1 MASKNGASE
10 VLAGLFCLAWD
21 ASKFRPKAG
30 TARMLNLQQTKL
42 RSDEKPGE
50 LSRDEIVRVLEQ
62 EIMTAQLK
70 PRERLD
76 ERVLAARFGVSRA
89 PVRDAIGRLASLGL
103 VDVRP
108 RSGSYV
114 ASLNVSEVIELL
126 ELLSGLE
133 GLCAYHAAQR
143 ADAVERDE
151 LKRLADLC
159 DRAASASTEEYIGA
173 NNLFHEQIY
182 MSAKNRQLAGLA
194 RQARR
199 RIDAYRHLALR
210 VPGRLREAAQEHI
223 GIVDAVS
230 TGDAPSAQRLM
241 VSHADIQ
248 KNDFAQYISI
258 IEAAES
264 RL

>member
-1 MASKNGASE
+1 
-10 VLAGLFCLAWD
+10 
-21 ASKFRPKAG
+21 
-30 TARMLNLQQTKL
+30 MLNLQQTKF
-42 RSDEKPGE
+42 RSKQDDTAGG

-103 VDVRP
+103 IDVRP

-114 ASLNVSEVIELL
+114 TSLNVSEVIELL
-126 ELLSGLE
+126 ELMSGLE
-133 GLCAYHAAQR
+133 GLCAYYAAQR
-143 ADAVERDE
+143 ADATERNE

-159 DRAASASTEEYIGA
+159 TQSASATTEEYIGA
-173 NNLFHEQIY
+173 NNMFHEQIY
-182 MSAKNRQLAGLA
+182 VCAGNWQLAGLA

-210 VPGRLREAAQEHI
+210 VPGRLREAAEEHI
-223 GIVDAVS
+223 GILDAICA
-230 TGDAPSAQRLM
+230 GDGLTAQRLM

-264 RL
+264 RPDH

>member
-1 MASKNGASE
+1 
-10 VLAGLFCLAWD
+10 
-21 ASKFRPKAG
+21 
-30 TARMLNLQQTKL
+30 MLNLQQTKT
-42 RSDEKPGE
+42 RSKPYETAGE

-76 ERVLAARFGVSRA
+76 ERALAARFGVSRA

-126 ELLSGLE
+126 ELMSGLE
-133 GLCAYHAAQR
+133 GLCAHHAAQR
-143 ADAVERDE
+143 ADATERGE
-151 LKRLADLC
+151 LERLADLC
-159 DRAASASTEEYIGA
+159 TKAASATTEEYIDA
-173 NNLFHEQIY
+173 NNMFHEQIY
-182 MSAKNRQLAGLA
+182 MCARNRQLAGLA

-210 VPGRLREAAQEHI
+210 VPGRLSEAAEEHI
-223 GIVDAVS
+223 GILDAIVA
-230 TGDAPSAQRLM
+230 GDGPSAQRLM

-264 RL
+264 RPW